1 MAFCALAPPAGD
13 VPTRI
18 QAKSLNYDSDTF
30 GRLNKTKTAAA
41 RNNSYYTPVYSELIK
56 HWT

>member
-1 MAFCALAPPAGD
+1 MAFYALAPPAGD

-18 QAKSLNYDSDTF
+18 QAKSGNYDSDTF
-30 GRLNKTKTAAA
+30 GRFNKTKTAAA
-41 RNNSYYTPVYSELIK
+41 RSSSYYTSVYSELTK